1 MSLINWTTYIYKLK
15 KKHEIY
21 HEQPNMTR
29 LKDVEKEENMQKG
42 MIKFNIS
49 PRFIIPIGIHF
60 FHHLFF
66 FHILII
72 ISESNEDTC

>member
-42 MIKFNIS
+42 MIKFIYITTVYNSDRDTLFSS
-49 PRFIIPIGIHF
+49 PI
-60 FHHLFF
+60 LFSYF
-66 FHILII
+66 DNHQWK
-72 ISESNEDTC
+72 